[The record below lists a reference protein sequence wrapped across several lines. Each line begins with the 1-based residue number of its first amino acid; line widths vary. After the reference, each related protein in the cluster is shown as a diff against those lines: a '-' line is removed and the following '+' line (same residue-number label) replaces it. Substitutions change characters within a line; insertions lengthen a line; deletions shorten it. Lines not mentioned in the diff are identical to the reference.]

1 MTNHLIDV
9 HAHFVTDSYLAAARR
24 AGHHQP
30 DGMPGWPSWDA
41 ASHLELM
48 DRHRIDRSLLSI
60 SSPGVHF
67 GDDAA
72 ARALAR
78 EVNEFAA
85 DVVRE
90 HRGRF
95 GFFAALPL
103 PDVEGT
109 LAEIKHAFDDLGADG
124 VTMLTNVRGRY
135 LSDPAFEPVLS
146 ALNERAAV
154 LLIHPTSPACCPVL
168 TCEQPPP
175 VLEFV
180 FDTTRTVTDL
190 LLSGSLH
197 RHPNLRIVVP
207 HGGAALPLLAER
219 VQTYRDRL
227 PTASGCAGPDVPIQ
241 EQLRELWYDMAG
253 TPFPLQVPTLTQL
266 LGSDR
271 VVYGSDYCWAPAAG
285 VDAQIQAID
294 QATPPG
300 SNVTWRDLTTR
311 NAHALF
317 SR

>member
-1 MTNHLIDV
+1 
-9 HAHFVTDSYLAAARR
+9 
-24 AGHHQP
+24 
-30 DGMPGWPSWDA
+30 MPGWPSWDA

-48 DRHRIDRSLLSI
+48 DRHRIERSFLSI

-67 GDDAA
+67 GDDAT

-85 DVVRE
+85 DIVRE

-95 GFFAALPL
+95 GFFAALPT

-109 LAEIKHAFDDLGADG
+109 LVEIEHAFDELGADG

-135 LSDPAFEPVLS
+135 LSDPVFEPVFS
-146 ALNERAAV
+146 ALDERAAV
-154 LLIHPTSPACCPVL
+154 LLIHPTSTTCCPAL

-227 PTASGCAGPDVPIQ
+227 PTTDGCAGPDVPIQ

-253 TPFPLQVPTLTQL
+253 TPFPLQIPTLTQL
-266 LGSDR
+266 VGFDH
-271 VVYGSDYCWAPAAG
+271 VVYGSDYCWAPASG
-285 VDAQIQAID
+285 VEAQIHAID
-294 QATPPG
+294 QASTPG
-300 SNVTWRDLTTR
+300 ANVTWRDLTTR